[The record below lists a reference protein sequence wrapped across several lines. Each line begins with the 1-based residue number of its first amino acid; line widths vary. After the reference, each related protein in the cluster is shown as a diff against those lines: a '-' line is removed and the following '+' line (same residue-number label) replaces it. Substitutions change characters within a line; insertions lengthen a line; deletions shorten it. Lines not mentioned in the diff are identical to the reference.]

1 MNVSKPRPSDHPVL
15 IVFVIGGVTVTEA
28 RQIQEVVS
36 ATKSNMQVQS
46 VADCMS
52 HRNHPLGE
60 FSLVVV
66 FDRCSS
72 YDMNAVFSLRMR
84 IEILSTR

>member
-36 ATKSNMQVQS
+36 ATKSNMQV
-46 VADCMS
+46 
-52 HRNHPLGE
+52 
-60 FSLVVV
+60 
-66 FDRCSS
+66 
-72 YDMNAVFSLRMR
+72 
-84 IEILSTR
+84 

>member
-36 ATKSNMQVQS
+36 ATKSNMQVRDTS
-46 VADCMS
+46 LFVTVHIIHFLDIMLLLTFFLEATVS
-52 HRNHPLGE
+52 SNLGGWWH
-60 FSLVVV
+60 VG
-66 FDRCSS
+66 
-72 YDMNAVFSLRMR
+72 
-84 IEILSTR
+84 